1 MGFSDS
7 QHLRKMVAGACM
19 LLAPLLFLVA
29 FVVSPELET
38 KAGAALSTA
47 ADNVDRFYIANLLA
61 TIGLMLVVPAVLGLM
76 HMLRERR
83 PAYSGLG
90 GSLTLIGVF
99 ASMVGQG
106 VAFVMWEMARNGADS
121 AANTAVIHGVIN
133 DAGTVLPIYVL
144 GYVGALGVVVL
155 AAGLYLARVV
165 DWWMAL
171 FFAAG
176 IVCINVAFPAGLLA
190 LAIVGSALTLV
201 GLGSMGLMVLRESDA
216 DWEHTPEYRGM
227 RPAAGMS

>member
-7 QHLRKMVAGACM
+7 QHLRKTVAGVCM
-19 LLAPLLFLVA
+19 ALAPLTFLVA
-29 FVVSPELET
+29 AVVSPKLET
-38 KAGAALSTA
+38 TAGKQLAVA
-47 ADNVDRFYIANLLA
+47 ADHLDRFYISNLLA
-61 TIGLMLVVPAVLGLM
+61 MIGLILFVPAVLGLM

-83 PAYSGLG
+83 ASYGALG
-90 GSLTLIGVF
+90 GGLTMLGLLASLVACGVGF
-99 ASMVGQG
+99 ATWQMASDG
-106 VAFVMWEMARNGADS
+106 VQPADVS
-121 AANTAVIHGVIN
+121 AMHGLLNTAGAVVP
-133 DAGTVLPIYVL
+133 VYVL
-144 GYVGALGVVVL
+144 GMVGAVGAVVL
-155 AAGLYLARVV
+155 GAGLYLARVV

-190 LAIVGSALTLV
+190 LLIVGAALTLV

-216 DWEHTPEYRGM
+216 DWEHTPDYRGM

>member
-7 QHLRKMVAGACM
+7 QHLRKMVAGVCM
-19 LLAPLLFLVA
+19 ALAPLTFLVA
-29 FVVSPELET
+29 AVVSPKLET
-38 KAGAALSTA
+38 TAGKQLGVA
-47 ADNVDRFYIANLLA
+47 ADHLDRFYISNLLA
-61 TIGLMLVVPAVLGLM
+61 MIGLILFVPAVLGLM

-83 PAYSGLG
+83 ASYGALG
-90 GSLTLIGVF
+90 GGLTMLGLLASLVACGVGF
-99 ASMVGQG
+99 ATWQMASDG
-106 VAFVMWEMARNGADS
+106 VQPADVS
-121 AANTAVIHGVIN
+121 AMHGLLNTAGAVVP
-133 DAGTVLPIYVL
+133 VYVL
-144 GYVGALGVVVL
+144 GMVGAVGAVVL
-155 AAGLYLARVV
+155 GAGLYLARVV

-190 LAIVGSALTLV
+190 LLIVGAALTLV

-216 DWEHTPEYRGM
+216 DWEHTPDYRGM